1 MLTKMLSKKL
11 KKGDKM
17 LEGNVDTSFAFSW
30 GNATHLADCAAFAYQ
45 QPLTGRKIAKEAGY
59 TDCKYFNKD
68 GAQGYGL
75 AKDNYIILAF
85 RGTEPKEKS
94 DVVADLKAWKSSS
107 KYKGRVHAGFKD
119 EVMKIMDQVETFV
132 AKHEGK
138 SIFVCGHSLGA
149 AMATIVTTRLA
160 QKPMAT
166 YTYGSP
172 RVGNRK
178 FAHHFDNDYTCY
190 RFVNNND
197 IVTAVPGPIMYDHV
211 GKLHYISYKKTI
223 HTGMATNPVRRFWDK
238 LSGLLR
244 AWRKGEI
251 FDHVYDHDI
260 TRYHKAIAKH
270 AGRDPP
276 HRPI

>member
-1 MLTKMLSKKL
+1 
-11 KKGDKM
+11 M
-17 LEGNVDTSFAFSW
+17 LEGNIQTNTNWSWDTA
-30 GNATHLADCAAFAYQ
+30 AHLAWCSAFAYS
-45 QPLTGRKIAKEAGY
+45 QPLTGRKIAKEVGY
-59 TDCKYFNKD
+59 VDCKFFDKD

-75 AKDNYIILAF
+75 AKDDYIVLAF

-107 KYKGRVHAGFKD
+107 KYQGRVHAGFKD
-119 EVMKIMDQVETFV
+119 ETVKLMPMVEKFV
-132 AKHEGK
+132 EKHKGK
-138 SIFVCGHSLGA
+138 KIFVTGHSLGA
-149 AMATIVTTRLA
+149 AIATVVTTRLPV
-160 QKPMAT
+160 KPVAT

-178 FAHHFDNDYTCY
+178 FRKHFNIDYSCY

-211 GKLHYISYKKTI
+211 GTNYYISYKKTI
-223 HTGMATNPVRRFWDK
+223 HKGMNPFLNWWDRIR
-238 LSGLLR
+238 GLFR

-260 TRYHKAIAKH
+260 TRYAKAITARANSEK
-270 AGRDPP
+270 ARVSM
-276 HRPI
+276 

>member
-1 MLTKMLSKKL
+1 MLLKKL
-11 KKGDKM
+11 KKVTRGEKM
-17 LEGNVDTSFAFSW
+17 LDGKIDTSFNFSW
-30 GNATHLADCAAFAYQ
+30 NNAAHLAWCSAFAYN
-45 QPLTGRKIAKEAGY
+45 QPLTGRKLAKECGY
-59 TDCKYFNKD
+59 KECKFFDKD

-75 AKDNYIILAF
+75 ATDKYIVIAL

-107 KYKGRVHAGFKD
+107 KYQGRVHAGFKD
-119 EVMKIMDQVETFV
+119 EVMKIMDQIDKFV

-138 SIFVCGHSLGA
+138 KIYVCGHSLGA
-149 AMATIVTTRLA
+149 AMATIVTTRLKN
-160 QKPMAT
+160 KPEAV

-178 FAHHFDNDYTCY
+178 FAHHFDKDYTCY

-223 HTGMATNPVRRFWDK
+223 HTGMGTNPLRRFWDK
-238 LSGLLR
+238 LRGLLR

-260 TRYHKAIAKH
+260 TRYAKIISAKAESS
-270 AGRDPP
+270 PP
-276 HRPI
+276 ARVL